1 MASQQFDPAAHP
13 TSASS
18 GGAGSSGEPLQWG
31 KWQQTNGNIR
41 HYSLEVVQHPIRAR
55 MCGFGDKDRRPLA
68 PAAIAK
74 MITRDEQGQVLDPD
88 DIEIDFFLV
97 TCDLWSADGRV
108 EVNLV
113 RNPASAAASRRRKD
127 HASVGGNSDDAEF
140 GAAGSSRSSEPYQPK
155 PPMTPEAMTPNWN
168 QQGYPGAPPQ
178 QQQQQGWM
186 TPGGQQYP
194 SYPDSSYSGQP
205 AWNQEQPI
213 GGVQTM
219 QGYDPRGSYPIPSQP
234 AATPQVMQVPSSGAR
249 PKEDKSDYTRTLVG
263 PLTANAARLLD
274 DKKQAGIFF
283 TFQDLSVRTEGTFRL
298 RLRLMNVGAPPAPNR
313 GAPRVTEDVSPV
325 LAQTF
330 TEPFTVY
337 SAKKF
342 PGVPPM
348 TALSL
353 EFGKQGQKLP
363 LRNRPGSAGKG
374 RRGSDEEESGADSDG
389 DGA

>member
-31 KWQQTNGNIR
+31 KWQQT
-41 HYSLEVVQHPIRAR
+41 
-55 MCGFGDKDRRPLA
+55 KDRRPLA

-127 HASVGGNSDDAEF
+127 HASVGGNSDDAE
-140 GAAGSSRSSEPYQPK
+140 
-155 PPMTPEAMTPNWN
+155 
-168 QQGYPGAPPQ
+168 
-178 QQQQQGWM
+178 
-186 TPGGQQYP
+186 
-194 SYPDSSYSGQP
+194 
-205 AWNQEQPI
+205 
-213 GGVQTM
+213 
-219 QGYDPRGSYPIPSQP
+219 
-234 AATPQVMQVPSSGAR
+234 
-249 PKEDKSDYTRTLVG
+249 
-263 PLTANAARLLD
+263 
-274 DKKQAGIFF
+274 
-283 TFQDLSVRTEGTFRL
+283 
-298 RLRLMNVGAPPAPNR
+298 PPAPNR
-313 GAPRVTEDVSPV
+313 GAPRVHEDVSPV

-389 DGA
+389 EGA

>member
-1 MASQQFDPAAHP
+1 MASQQFDPSHTTP
-13 TSASS
+13 TPS
-18 GGAGSSGEPLQWG
+18 GGAGSSSVETMQWG
-31 KWQQTNGNIR
+31 KWHRIDNQLK

-74 MITRDEQGQVLDPD
+74 MVTRDEQGQVLDPD
-88 DIEIDFFLV
+88 DMEIDFFLV

-127 HASVGGNSDDAEF
+127 HSSVGGNSDDADY
-140 GAAGSSRSSEPYQPK
+140 GAAGSSRGSEPYQPK
-155 PPMTPEAMTPNWN
+155 PPMTPDAMTPSWN

-178 QQQQQGWM
+178 QQPWIA
-186 TPGGQQYP
+186 PGGQYP
-194 SYPDSSYSGQP
+194 SYPDNSYGGQNAP
-205 AWNQEQPI
+205 AWNQEPQMA
-213 GGVQTM
+213 GVQTM
-219 QGYDPRGSYPIPSQP
+219 QGYDPRTSSYPTPSQP
-234 AATPQVMQVPSSGAR
+234 AATPQVMQVPSSNR

-274 DKKQAGIFF
+274 DKKQPGIFF

-298 RLRLMNVGAPPAPNR
+298 RLRLMNIGASLQNR
-313 GAPRVTEDVSPV
+313 GVLRVNEEVSPV

-363 LRNRPGSAGKG
+363 LRNRPGSSGKG
-374 RRGSDEEESGADSDG
+374 RRGSDEEGSGAESEG
-389 DGA
+389 GAE

>member
-1 MASQQFDPAAHP
+1 MASQQQFDPSLPNAAP
-13 TSASS
+13 P
-18 GGAGSSGEPLQWG
+18 GGAGSSGEPLKWG
-31 KWQQTNGNIR
+31 KYQQTNGATR
-41 HYSLEVVQHPIRAR
+41 HYWLEVVQHPIRAR

-74 MITRDEQGQVLDPD
+74 MITRDEHGTILDPD

-113 RNPASAAASRRRKD
+113 RNPASAAASRRRKE
-127 HASVGGNSDDAEF
+127 HSSAGGNSDDGEY
-140 GAAGSSRSSEPYQPK
+140 GNAGSSRGSEPYQPK
-155 PPMTPEAMTPNWN
+155 PSITPEAMTPSWN
-168 QQGYPGAPPQ
+168 QQGYPAPPG
-178 QQQQQGWM
+178 QQGWM
-186 TPGGQQYP
+186 APGQYP
-194 SYPDSSYSGQP
+194 GYPDYGTQGMP
-205 AWNQEQPI
+205 AWNPEPQM
-213 GGVQTM
+213 GGVHSM
-219 QGYDPRGSYPIPSQP
+219 QFDPRSAPYAMPNQP
-234 AATPQVMQVPSSGAR
+234 APQVMQVPSSGAR

-274 DKKQAGIFF
+274 DKKQPGIFF

-313 GAPRVTEDVSPV
+313 GTPRVHEDVSPV

-330 TEPFTVY
+330 TDQFTVY

-363 LRNRPGSAGKG
+363 LRNRPGSGNKG
-374 RRGSDEEESGADSDG
+374 RKGSDDEGSGVESDG
-389 DGA
+389 DDA